1 VKSRTGNF
9 RTGGVKAAT
18 VTAVAGAAAAVAAGR
33 LAGDAALK
41 TPPDRP
47 LPTEPHLTVHD
58 VGEDWITLTRDL
70 ATLRPGVY
78 GLVGRD
84 TGDGGPHA
92 VVGPV
97 REDLPH
103 AADAVVR
110 RLDGVVRGSFHRGDR
125 VWLTPSLRVGNPVT
139 ALDLTYADVEVP
151 GELGL
156 LPAWF
161 LPGQRSTWVIA
172 AHGLG
177 STREQVLNLLP
188 FFHDQAFAVLALAH
202 RGDRDAPRS
211 PDRRFHF
218 GETEWRDLDAAIRY
232 AVRYGARRVVLL
244 GWSAGATMAL
254 RAAQRS
260 GLRSRIAGLVL
271 DSPVLDWEATA
282 RTLASAR
289 GVPRALLPLAVRA
302 ARGRLQAHEDPA
314 YDSPEPL
321 RTPTLILHGP
331 DDEVASWELS
341 RSLADRLPH
350 LVTLRT
356 FRGAP
361 HAAMWNSDPT
371 RYEEAV
377 RRFLTPFM

>member
-1 VKSRTGNF
+1 MRTVNI
-9 RTGGVKAAT
+9 KAAT
-18 VTAVAGAAAAVAAGR
+18 AVTAVAGAAAAVAAGR

-47 LPTEPHLTVHD
+47 LPTEPHLTVHA
-58 VGEDWITLTRDL
+58 VGEDWISLTRDL
-70 ATLRPGVY
+70 AALRPGYY
-78 GLVGRD
+78 GLIGK
-84 TGDGGPHA
+84 DGGAGGAHA

-97 REDLPH
+97 REDVAH

-110 RLDGVVRGSFHRGDR
+110 GLRSVQRGSFRPGDR

-151 GELGL
+151 GELGM

-161 LPGQRSTWVIA
+161 MPGQRSTWVIA

-202 RGDRDAPRS
+202 RGDPDAPRS

-232 AVRYGARRVVLL
+232 AVRFGARRVVLL

-260 GLRSRIAGLVL
+260 PLRSRIAGLVL

-314 YDSPEPL
+314 WDAPEPL

-331 DDEVASWELS
+331 DDEVADWELS
-341 RSLADRLPH
+341 RSLADRLPQ

-356 FRGAP
+356 FHDAP
-361 HAAMWNSDPT
+361 HAAMWNSDPN

>member
-1 VKSRTGNF
+1 MRTVNL
-9 RTGGVKAAT
+9 KAAT

-33 LAGDAALK
+33 LAGDTALR
-41 TPPDRP
+41 TSPDRP

-58 VGEDWITLTRDL
+58 VGEDWISLTRDL
-70 ATLRPGVY
+70 AALRPGVH

-97 REDLPH
+97 RDDLPH
-103 AADAVVR
+103 APDAVVR
-110 RLDGVVRGSFHRGDR
+110 RLERVSRGVLRRGDR
-125 VWLTPSLRVGNPVT
+125 VWFSPAVHVGNPVT

-156 LPAWF
+156 LPGWF

-188 FFHDQAFAVLALAH
+188 FFHDQAFPVLALAH
-202 RGDRDAPRS
+202 RGDPGAPRS

-260 GLRSRIAGLVL
+260 GLRSRVAGVVL

-282 RTLASAR
+282 RTLATAR

-302 ARGRLQAHEDPA
+302 TRGRLQAHEDPA
-314 YDSPEPL
+314 WDDPEPL

-331 DDEVASWELS
+331 DDRVADWQLS
-341 RSLADRLPH
+341 RALADRLPH
-350 LVTLRT
+350 LVTLQT

-361 HAAMWNSDPT
+361 HAAMWNSDPA